1 MLSTSV
7 SVFACSFP
15 SLLPRS
21 PCRRRCRA
29 PCRASCS
36 SLLLLLLLR
45 RLMEVLLERDT
56 LSGEEVRA
64 VVQAHAHKADLE
76 RRSAEA
82 AAFM

>member
-1 MLSTSV
+1 
-7 SVFACSFP
+7 
-15 SLLPRS
+15 
-21 PCRRRCRA
+21 
-29 PCRASCS
+29 
-36 SLLLLLLLR
+36 
-45 RLMEVLLERDT
+45 MEVLLERDT